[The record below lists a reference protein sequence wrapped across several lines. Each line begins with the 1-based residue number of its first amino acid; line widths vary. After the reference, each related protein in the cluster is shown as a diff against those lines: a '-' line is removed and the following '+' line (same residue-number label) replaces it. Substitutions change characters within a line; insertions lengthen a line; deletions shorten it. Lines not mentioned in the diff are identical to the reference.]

1 MENKKMP
8 TSYKSSELRNII
20 NILRELPEDDRIL
33 LGLYL
38 YEDLT
43 QEQVDAI
50 LNLRTQN
57 SDRIIYESKVVS

>member
-1 MENKKMP
+1 MP
-8 TSYKSSELRNII
+8 NSHKSSELRNII
-20 NILRELPEDDRIL
+20 NILRELPEDDRVL

-57 SDRIIYESKVVS
+57 SNRIVYESKVVS

>member
-1 MENKKMP
+1 MP
-8 TSYKSSELRNII
+8 TSYKASELRNII

-57 SDRIIYESKVVS
+57 SDRIIYESKVVL

>member
-1 MENKKMP
+1 MP

>member
-1 MENKKMP
+1 MENIKMP
-8 TSYKSSELRNII
+8 TSYKASELRNII

-57 SDRIIYESKVVS
+57 SDRIIYESKVVL

>member
-1 MENKKMP
+1 MENIKMP
-8 TSYKSSELRNII
+8 NSHKSSELRNII
-20 NILRELPEDDRIL
+20 NILRELPEDDRVL

-57 SDRIIYESKVVS
+57 SNRIVYESKVVS

>member
-1 MENKKMP
+1 MP

-20 NILRELPEDDRIL
+20 NILRELPEDDRVL

-50 LNLRTQN
+50 FNLRTQN